1 MKLTKKQKYKKHN
14 KRKQRK
20 NKMMKIFTVY
30 DSKAAAY
37 LQPFFC
43 PNGAV
48 AIRAFS
54 SAAKQEG
61 HDFNRYAADYT
72 LFEIG
77 QWDPISGNVNTY
89 ETKLNLGMAAEYA
102 SAPLT
107 N

>member
-1 MKLTKKQKYKKHN
+1 
-14 KRKQRK
+14 
-20 NKMMKIFTVY
+20 MMKIFTVY

-37 LQPFFC
+37 LTPFFC

-54 SAAKQEG
+54 SAARDQG

-77 QWDPISGNVNTY
+77 QWDPISANLNIY
-89 ETKLNLGMAAEYA
+89 ETKINLGMAAEYA
-102 SAPLT
+102 SVT